1 MNENL
6 IKLYD
11 ILSILNGEDL
21 EKRKIAENEL
31 EIEKKKKKKDF
42 LFNLLEI
49 FHNQTIDLQIRR
61 LAGLVL
67 KNQIE
72 QKNFQTLSNEQNW
85 SNIYDENMRIQFKQ
99 ILLNDLNSSSKI
111 IRRTGSQILA
121 KIAFI
126 ELNNK
131 LWESIFEDFFHYLFS
146 RPAVFYFYEGILE
159 TIDFLFQEF
168 FDGSKIFD
176 IFRLNIK
183 VIFEIILT
191 PIRDKNYGE
200 EQLIL
205 ISLKTLYTSLHF
217 IDLKKLE
224 ESDFDLIFS
233 LVINQVTNSCLASRV
248 LAFEILEIMTKQYYD
263 RIDRFISLIFD
274 LTLITLE
281 QDTDEVGFKAIE
293 FWSTLADQEFQIN
306 VDSILALSEG
316 TVPNCYSKKFIIKS
330 GSILPFIL
338 LTFIENKKILDN
350 EDWDG
355 KSIVGSCLNLM
366 IQAGPN
372 EILPNVIEFIEN
384 KINVNS
390 ETRSKNTAV
399 FSLIAIFDGIGSKML
414 YNHLFK
420 TTFLWLSFS
429 ENDNLELKQATFFL
443 FGKILQTSPFVLR
456 ASLDQILN
464 TILKSVSEKKNK
476 IDIYWILNEIFQ
488 SFEPEG
494 LLEWH
499 LETMCSIIFNL
510 ISQSISE
517 GNIIHE
523 LFEIICSVILNSS
536 IRSQSCLFLLMPSMF
551 VALRS
556 SFLVDS
562 FKLSETKTVIQSH
575 LFRFLGSSIQ
585 RFGKQFSSD
594 FISKIV
600 ELVFIIINMTKKPN
614 GEQDLEDE
622 IIIFIGAVI
631 QVFKKESDKLV
642 INVASIIFE
651 YFQKNIEHQ
660 TMAVAI
666 GILGDICSSYLNL
679 NGSFIKKSTFT
690 LIELLQDERT
700 NSETKPLILSC
711 LGDLSFASG
720 KDICDFQNMVIPII
734 KSTFESIFKHEKYFE
749 QDTFDWIL
757 SIKESLLEILT
768 GLVQSDPDNLLANK
782 LFKIDTESCW
792 LITSLYKIISEDRI
806 QRTTKLCIGLIGDY
820 GANCK
825 SQKKKLAKC
834 SWIKQLVY
842 ESIADS
848 CPTTNFM
855 GSWASESIY
864 GI

>member
-464 TILKSVSEKKNK
+464 TILKSVSEKKK
-476 IDIYWILNEIFQ
+476 
-488 SFEPEG
+488 
-494 LLEWH
+494 
-499 LETMCSIIFNL
+499 
-510 ISQSISE
+510 
-517 GNIIHE
+517 
-523 LFEIICSVILNSS
+523 
-536 IRSQSCLFLLMPSMF
+536 
-551 VALRS
+551 
-556 SFLVDS
+556 
-562 FKLSETKTVIQSH
+562 
-575 LFRFLGSSIQ
+575 
-585 RFGKQFSSD
+585 
-594 FISKIV
+594 
-600 ELVFIIINMTKKPN
+600 
-614 GEQDLEDE
+614 
-622 IIIFIGAVI
+622 
-631 QVFKKESDKLV
+631 
-642 INVASIIFE
+642 
-651 YFQKNIEHQ
+651 
-660 TMAVAI
+660 
-666 GILGDICSSYLNL
+666 
-679 NGSFIKKSTFT
+679 
-690 LIELLQDERT
+690 
-700 NSETKPLILSC
+700 
-711 LGDLSFASG
+711 
-720 KDICDFQNMVIPII
+720 
-734 KSTFESIFKHEKYFE
+734 
-749 QDTFDWIL
+749 
-757 SIKESLLEILT
+757 
-768 GLVQSDPDNLLANK
+768 
-782 LFKIDTESCW
+782 
-792 LITSLYKIISEDRI
+792 
-806 QRTTKLCIGLIGDY
+806 
-820 GANCK
+820 
-825 SQKKKLAKC
+825 
-834 SWIKQLVY
+834 
-842 ESIADS
+842 
-848 CPTTNFM
+848 
-855 GSWASESIY
+855 
-864 GI
+864 